1 MRCLTLADHL
11 TTSGWTCKFATR
23 TETLKTVSHLANT
36 NHQLI
41 LLDEEEKYE
50 AAEITKKAGLTDWL
64 IIDHYNRDATFE
76 TSVSHL
82 AKKILVIDDLANR
95 PHECSLLLDQTF
107 ARKPEIYQNLV
118 PQKTVVLT
126 GSDYALLR
134 PQFSQLRSSALNK
147 RTANTSVKRIFIS
160 LGASDPQKITRCV
173 LETIATLKLQ
183 VAIDV
188 VIGNASLGTLGLSNF
203 TPDTNQAVEFHGFEA
218 DISELMFRADLA
230 IGAGGT
236 TSWERCCLGLPSL
249 VIVVAENQRRIS
261 AALSEFGAALQITE
275 DGSFHRDALARKLIY
290 LFNDNDARIEMAH
303 IASQVCDGNGV
314 ERITSVMEQLSN

>member
-11 TTSGWTCKFATR
+11 TNSGWTCKFATR
-23 TETLKTVSHLANT
+23 TESLKTVSHLANT
-36 NHQLI
+36 DHQLV

-50 AAEITKKAGLTDWL
+50 AAEITKKAGVNDWL
-64 IIDHYNRDATFE
+64 IIDHYSRDATFE

-107 ARKPEIYQNLV
+107 ARKPEVYQNLV
-118 PQKTVVLT
+118 PQNTVVLA

-134 PQFSQLRSSALNK
+134 PQFSQLRSSALDK
-147 RTANTSVKRIFIS
+147 RTASSSVKRIFIS
-160 LGASDPQKITRCV
+160 LGASDPQQITRCV
-173 LETIATLKLQ
+173 LETIANLELK

-188 VIGNASLGTLGLSNF
+188 VIGNASLETLGLSDF
-203 TPDTNQAVEFHGFEA
+203 TPNTNQTVEFYGFEA

-236 TSWERCCLGLPSL
+236 TSWERCCLGLPTL
-249 VIVVAENQRRIS
+249 VIVVAENQRKIS
-261 AALSEFGAALQITE
+261 AALSEFGAAVQITE
-275 DGSFHRDALARKLIY
+275 DGRFHRDALAKKLIY
-290 LFNDNDARIEMAH
+290 FFNNNYARNEMAY

-314 ERITSVMEQLSN
+314 ERITTVMEQLSN